1 MGHPGTDHAKT
12 ADCAAMIAG
21 SVLFCSM
28 LRFVGCICHV
38 MSRHFCRLHLNHA
51 GQCVLSQCHLHG
63 HDIGCHDKAWE
74 PAYQE
79 QAQTFTHIG
88 LR

>member
-1 MGHPGTDHAKT
+1 MGHPGTNHAKT

-21 SVLFCSM
+21 GVLLCGM
-28 LRFVGCICHV
+28 LRFVGCICH
-38 MSRHFCRLHLNHA
+38 MMARHLGRLHFNHA

-79 QAQTFTHIG
+79 QAQTFTHSF
-88 LR
+88 

>member
-1 MGHPGTDHAKT
+1 MGYPGTDHAKT
-12 ADCAAMIAG
+12 ADCAAMIAWH
-21 SVLFCSM
+21 VLLCRVLHV
-28 LRFVGCICHV
+28 LRFISQ
-38 MSRHFCRLHLNHA
+38 MMARHFCRLHLHHA

-74 PAYQE
+74 PAHQE